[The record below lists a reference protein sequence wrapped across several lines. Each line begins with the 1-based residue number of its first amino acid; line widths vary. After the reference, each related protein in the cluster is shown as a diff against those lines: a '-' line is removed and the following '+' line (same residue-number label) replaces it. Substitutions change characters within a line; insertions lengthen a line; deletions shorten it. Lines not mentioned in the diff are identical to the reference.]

1 MVRDHRTTIN
11 ILSRGGQKD
20 IAVSFVKGGQMEIY
34 KIVDPSSAVLEKK
47 SKNQFNDIEE
57 LCDDS
62 KDIGKRVA
70 VS

>member
-1 MVRDHRTTIN
+1 
-11 ILSRGGQKD
+11 
-20 IAVSFVKGGQMEIY
+20 MEIY

>member
-1 MVRDHRTTIN
+1 LSSYFLVE
-11 ILSRGGQKD
+11 ILPVLD
-20 IAVSFVKGGQMEIY
+20 LFL
-34 KIVDPSSAVLEKK
+34 IVDPSSAVLEKK